1 MTPALGLALGVVLLF
16 AFINGVT
23 DAATATATLVA
34 SRAANPGPAVVLA
47 ALFNLAGPFLLGTA
61 VAATVGALVVLA
73 GRPLVWVIGAGT
85 SGAILWS
92 AVTWRLAIPSSSSHA
107 LVGGLLGAGLLQAGP
122 GAIRWGTL
130 GLGGSAGVLGIL
142 VALAVSPV
150 AAAGVAYLVERLGL
164 RLFARTTVRAAGPV
178 RAAQYLTSAW
188 LAASHGAND
197 TAKSAGLIATLLAAG
212 GLAGS
217 FVIGPAIILAA
228 ASALTLG
235 TALGGWGIVHTIGR
249 RIFPIRALDGLA
261 SQGGSAVVIF
271 AASLL
276 GAPVSSNQVVA
287 SSIVGIGLARGRWHH
302 VRWQVVRTSLTT
314 WLTTIPAA
322 GLIAAISLPLWRALG

>member
-1 MTPALGLALGVVLLF
+1 MTLALGLALAVVLVF

-34 SRAANPGPAVVLA
+34 SRAANPRPAVVLA
-47 ALFNLAGPFLLGTA
+47 ALFNLVGPFLLGTA
-61 VAATVGALVVLA
+61 VAATVGGLIALA

-85 SGAILWS
+85 SGAVLWS
-92 AVTWRLAIPSSSSHA
+92 AITWRLAIPSSSSHA
-107 LVGGLLGAGLLQAGP
+107 LVGGLIGAGLLQAGP
-122 GAIRWGTL
+122 NVIRWGTI
-130 GLGGSAGVLGIL
+130 GLGGSTGVLGIL
-142 VALAVSPV
+142 VALAASPL
-150 AAAGVAYLVERLGL
+150 AAAVVAYLVERLGL

-178 RAAQYLTSAW
+178 RAGQYLTSAL

-197 TAKSAGLIATLLAAG
+197 TAKSAGLIATLLVAG

-217 FVIGPAIILAA
+217 FVIGPPIILVA

-249 RIFPIRALDGLA
+249 RIFPVRTLDGLA
-261 SQGGSAVVIF
+261 SQGGSALVIF

-287 SSIVGIGLARGRWHH
+287 SSVVGIGLARGRWHH